1 MSILLTRGA
10 QRVALTIALAAFAV
24 ACKKE
29 PSPSSAAAAPAP
41 TAPAPA
47 VPAPPAQDPIGLVPL
62 PEDKA
67 KTALNDY
74 RISLAQ
80 VQRWGRTQS
89 TINTVMKEHPEIE
102 EQMKRTPPHTLD
114 AMIALLDGQPR
125 IHGALKQNGMTATD
139 FVLTMI
145 ATNQAIEG
153 YQRKLATKSL
163 PPDLPPAV
171 TANIAVVEQNS
182 LAINQVFASIAK
194 P

>member
-1 MSILLTRGA
+1 VSILLARGA
-10 QRVALTIALAAFAV
+10 TPIALTIALSTFAA

-29 PSPSSAAAAPAP
+29 PPPIPPAAAPAP
-41 TAPAPA
+41 AAPAPA
-47 VPAPPAQDPIGLVPL
+47 APDPIGLVPL

-74 RISLAQ
+74 RITLAQ

-89 TINTVMKEHPEIE
+89 TINTVLKEHPEVE
-102 EQMKRTPPHTLD
+102 EAMKRTPPHTLD

-125 IHGALKQNGMTATD
+125 IHGAFKKNGMTATD

-145 ATNQAIEG
+145 ATNQAVEG
-153 YQRKLATKSL
+153 YQRKIATKSL
-163 PPDLPPAV
+163 PPDLPPALA
-171 TANIAVVEQNS
+171 ANIAVVEQNS
-182 LAINQVFASIAK
+182 LAINQILASIAK